1 MACNSVYDHKHLSK
15 YHLRSYN
22 SNFGAKILESKLR
35 WNTFQHEMHL
45 LLRLVKLGV

>member
-1 MACNSVYDHKHLSK
+1 MACNLYEHKHLSK
-15 YHLRSYN
+15 Y
-22 SNFGAKILESKLR
+22 NFVLQYQIWAKVIESKLR